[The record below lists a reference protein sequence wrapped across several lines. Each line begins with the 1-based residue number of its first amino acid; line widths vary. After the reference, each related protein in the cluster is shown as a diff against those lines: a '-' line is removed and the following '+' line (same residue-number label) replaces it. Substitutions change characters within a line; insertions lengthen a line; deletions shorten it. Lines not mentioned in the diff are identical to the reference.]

1 MEVRRVLFR
10 AAKENGRPGKFLQSA
25 DASRGHLLRPL
36 VLAGP
41 VALHMRGGIVMR
53 KIAGSERLD
62 PHAVD
67 RPFDAERLG
76 EVGDRGFRR
85 DRKSVVSGKG
95 VAVGVD
101 LGGGRILKKKN
112 KTN

>member
-1 MEVRRVLFR
+1 MAGNVRRIR
-10 AAKENGRPGKFLQSA
+10 RAKENGRPGKFLQSA

-53 KIAGSERLD
+53 KIAGSERID

-76 EVGDRGFRR
+76 EVGDRGFRSEEHTSELQSLMR
-85 DRKSVVSGKG
+85 SSY
-95 VAVGVD
+95 AVFC
-101 LGGGRILKKKN
+101 LKN
-112 KTN
+112 NTTLLE